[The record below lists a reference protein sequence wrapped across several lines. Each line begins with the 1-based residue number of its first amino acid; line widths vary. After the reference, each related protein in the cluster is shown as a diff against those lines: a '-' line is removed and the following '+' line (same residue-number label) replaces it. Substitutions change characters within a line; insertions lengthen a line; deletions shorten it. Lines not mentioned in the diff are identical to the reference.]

1 MAEVNHNLDR
11 EAMRAVLTNYL
22 ATKDE
27 IALDQLCG
35 ILEKAVADERDSA
48 RQESYAAMHSD
59 IAIPGLKLDSDM
71 DYFEAI
77 TMRIGQARGILA
89 LLGHANEL
97 YGEVPDDAFG
107 NASWGAQHLLEEAS
121 ELAGAAFTKRK
132 VAAEQ

>member
-11 EAMRAVLTNYL
+11 EAMRAILTNYL

-27 IALDQLCG
+27 TAIDQLCG
-35 ILEKAVADERDSA
+35 ILENAVANERDNA
-48 RQESYAAMHSD
+48 RQEANAAMRRD
-59 IAIPGLKLDSDM
+59 IAIPGLTLDSDL
-71 DYFEAI
+71 DYLEAI
-77 TMRIGQARGILA
+77 TMRIGQASGILA

-97 YGEVPDDAFG
+97 YGDVPDDAFG